1 MRTLCLSAIALCLP
15 LLAPAQLFVNNALD
29 LDGLDDQAQ
38 LANAS
43 ALVAGAPGMTLACR
57 VKPRNTAPAFP
68 DLDGFCGI
76 RNNVDADLYFIQ
88 VGPQALEGRFR
99 NSVGTDFTIT
109 APVLEVGA
117 WQSLALTY
125 DGDTLRMYH
134 DGVEVGSI
142 AASGTITNTVEPLH
156 LGTLPFQFTDFLL
169 NGVLDEV
176 MLWERALSADEVRCL
191 VSGVIDGGDLTL
203 KVHFDMDQGTPGGNN
218 TAITAAIDVVAGAQ
232 APLTGFALN
241 GPGSNFVAGAEWGY
255 VQELTLC
262 QGETFDFGGTLI
274 DTAGTWVNA
283 LQGAICDSLIT
294 LIVDLTPVNVTV
306 VQLNANL
313 FAQATNATFQW
324 LDCGNGFAQIPGAVG
339 AQFTATANG
348 QFAVEVTQSGCTDTS
363 ACFTVTGVG
372 IGEQAVPGG
381 LRLEGDPASGQLVVL
396 NGRSG
401 TAAFR
406 LVDAAGRV
414 LRQGRLAGTRT
425 VVPVEGLATGPYVLV
440 VELPERPVALRFP
453 RP

>member
-218 TAITAAIDVVAGAQ
+218 TAITAAIDAVAGAQ

-283 LQGAICDSLIT
+283 LQGAVCDSLIT

-440 VELPERPVALRFP
+440 VELPERPVALRFT

>member
-440 VELPERPVALRFP
+440 VELPERPVALRFT